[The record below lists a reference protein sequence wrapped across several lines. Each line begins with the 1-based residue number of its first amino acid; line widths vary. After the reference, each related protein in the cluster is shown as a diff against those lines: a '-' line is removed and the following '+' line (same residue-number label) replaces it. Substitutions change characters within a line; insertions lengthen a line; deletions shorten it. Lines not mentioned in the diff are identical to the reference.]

1 MFSNQLLVPFH
12 NSTMMQNSSLDSI
25 LRIGEVWSVDGRSVR
40 IKVDENKNVSHLLY
54 CGTVIKNVSVGGFVK
69 ISKGYVRIIAKVEG
83 ERIALDKD
91 IDEVYHSGQDV
102 LRRYLDV
109 KLLGYIDCN
118 KYYQGIKELPLVGN
132 ECSLIVKT
140 EFELIHSFVS
150 DKSKAICIGSL
161 LLDDEQKINFDIN
174 ELFGSHIGIFGNTG
188 SGKSYTL
195 AKIYHQL
202 FEKVQNYHS
211 FSKNAKFL
219 LFDFNGEYS
228 GKNTIT
234 KEKTIFKLST
244 SVAVENTNRIPIS
257 QSEIAKPELLSILA
271 NATEKTQQPFIK
283 RTLQLREYI
292 QKADNALDAFR
303 GLLKKAIRDTLKIE
317 DGVKGN
323 ILLSYLCQMLEN
335 NKEEHL
341 DLHEGIGFHSGQHCF
356 LVEVAG
362 QKVYM
367 HDAGSENI
375 LPNLPLYKSAD
386 DYNFSDNFIAEF
398 IDYMYLQLILDVNS
412 NRAINEHIAPAINKL
427 RGTQKSFDKI
437 FNITND
443 ENDNLFDKS
452 SFVVI
457 DMNSCNTE
465 MKKLVPLIISLEVY
479 RKQKEKKAGAK
490 ESLNIIIDEAHN
502 ILSYESTRESETW
515 KDYRLEVF
523 EEIIKEGRKFAVF
536 MTLASQR
543 PSDISHTII
552 SQLHNYFIHRLVN
565 QRDIDMIANHVS
577 YLDKLSVEQL
587 PVLPQGGC
595 VVAGVMTQLPVI
607 IQVAPLNKE
616 VAPNSSTIK
625 LVESWMI

>member
-1 MFSNQLLVPFH
+1 
-12 NSTMMQNSSLDSI
+12 MMQNSSLDSI

-54 CGTVIKNVSVGGFVK
+54 CDTVIKNVSVGGFVK

>member
-1 MFSNQLLVPFH
+1 
-12 NSTMMQNSSLDSI
+12 MMQNSSLDSI

-228 GKNTIT
+228 EKNTIT

>member
-1 MFSNQLLVPFH
+1 
-12 NSTMMQNSSLDSI
+12 MMQNSSLDSI

-341 DLHEGIGFHSGQHCF
+341 DLHDGIGFHSGQHCF

-577 YLDKLSVEQL
+577 YLDKLSVEQV

>member
-1 MFSNQLLVPFH
+1 
-12 NSTMMQNSSLDSI
+12 MMQNSSLDSI

-244 SVAVENTNRIPIS
+244 SVAVENTNRISIS

-386 DYNFSDNFIAEF
+386 DYNFSGNFIAEF

>member
-1 MFSNQLLVPFH
+1 
-12 NSTMMQNSSLDSI
+12 MMQNSSLDSI

-91 IDEVYHSGQDV
+91 IDEVYHSDQDV

>member
-1 MFSNQLLVPFH
+1 
-12 NSTMMQNSSLDSI
+12 MMQNSSLDSI

>member
-1 MFSNQLLVPFH
+1 
-12 NSTMMQNSSLDSI
+12 MMQNSSLDSI

-118 KYYQGIKELPLVGN
+118 KYYQGIKEMPLVGN

-161 LLDDEQKINFDIN
+161 LLDDEQNINFDIN

-271 NATEKTQQPFIK
+271 SATDKTQQPFIK

-323 ILLSYLCQMLEN
+323 ILLSYLCQMLEK

-362 QKVYM
+362 RMVYM

-427 RGTQKSFDKI
+427 RKTQKNFDKI

-457 DMNSCNTE
+457 DMNSCNTD

-625 LVESWMI
+625 LVESWMS

>member
-1 MFSNQLLVPFH
+1 
-12 NSTMMQNSSLDSI
+12 MMQNSSLDSI

-69 ISKGYVRIIAKVEG
+69 ISKGYVRIITKVEG

-577 YLDKLSVEQL
+577 YFDKLSVEQL

>member
-1 MFSNQLLVPFH
+1 
-12 NSTMMQNSSLDSI
+12 MMQNSSLDSI
-25 LRIGEVWSVDGRSVR
+25 PRIGEVWSVDGRSVR

-118 KYYQGIKELPLVGN
+118 KYYQGIKEMPLVGN

-161 LLDDEQKINFDIN
+161 LLDDEQNINFDIN

-271 NATEKTQQPFIK
+271 SATDKTQQPFIK

-323 ILLSYLCQMLEN
+323 ILLSYLCQMLEK

-362 QKVYM
+362 RMVYM

-427 RGTQKSFDKI
+427 RGTQKNFDKI

-457 DMNSCNTE
+457 DMNSCNTD

-625 LVESWMI
+625 LVESWMS

>member
-1 MFSNQLLVPFH
+1 
-12 NSTMMQNSSLDSI
+12 MMQNSGLDSI

>member
-1 MFSNQLLVPFH
+1 
-12 NSTMMQNSSLDSI
+12 MQNSSLDSI

-479 RKQKEKKAGAK
+479 RKQKEKKAGVK

>member
-1 MFSNQLLVPFH
+1 
-12 NSTMMQNSSLDSI
+12 MMQNSCLDSI

-174 ELFGSHIGIFGNTG
+174 ELVGSHIGIFGNTG

-228 GKNTIT
+228 EKNTIT

>member
-1 MFSNQLLVPFH
+1 
-12 NSTMMQNSSLDSI
+12 MMQNSSLDSI

-341 DLHEGIGFHSGQHCF
+341 DLHEEIGFHSGQHCF

>member
-1 MFSNQLLVPFH
+1 
-12 NSTMMQNSSLDSI
+12 MMQNSSLDSI

-356 LVEVAG
+356 LLEVAG

-479 RKQKEKKAGAK
+479 RKQKEKKAGEK

>member
-1 MFSNQLLVPFH
+1 
-12 NSTMMQNSSLDSI
+12 MMQNSSLDSI

-219 LFDFNGEYS
+219 LLDFNGEYS

-341 DLHEGIGFHSGQHCF
+341 DLHDGIGFHSGQHCF

-367 HDAGSENI
+367 HDARSENI

>member
-211 FSKNAKFL
+211 FSKNAKFF

-323 ILLSYLCQMLEN
+323 ILLSYLCQMLEK

-341 DLHEGIGFHSGQHCF
+341 DLHKGIGFHSGQHCF

-386 DYNFSDNFIAEF
+386 DYNFSGNFIAEF

>member
-1 MFSNQLLVPFH
+1 
-12 NSTMMQNSSLDSI
+12 MMQNSSLDSI

-118 KYYQGIKELPLVGN
+118 KYYQGIKEMPLVGN

-161 LLDDEQKINFDIN
+161 LLDDEQNINFDIN

-271 NATEKTQQPFIK
+271 SATDKTQQPFIK
-283 RTLQLREYI
+283 RTFQLREYI

-323 ILLSYLCQMLEN
+323 ILLSYLCQMLEK

-362 QKVYM
+362 RMMYM

-457 DMNSCNTE
+457 DMNSCNTD

-625 LVESWMI
+625 LVESWMS

>member
-1 MFSNQLLVPFH
+1 
-12 NSTMMQNSSLDSI
+12 MMQNSSLDSI

-234 KEKTIFKLST
+234 KKKTIFKLST

>member
-1 MFSNQLLVPFH
+1 
-12 NSTMMQNSSLDSI
+12 MMQNSSLDSI

-479 RKQKEKKAGAK
+479 RKQKEKKAEAK

>member
-1 MFSNQLLVPFH
+1 
-12 NSTMMQNSSLDSI
+12 MMQNSSLDSI

-257 QSEIAKPELLSILA
+257 QSEIAKPELLSILT

-356 LVEVAG
+356 LLEVAG

-479 RKQKEKKAGAK
+479 RKQKEKKAGEK

-565 QRDIDMIANHVS
+565 QRAIDMIANHVS

>member
-1 MFSNQLLVPFH
+1 
-12 NSTMMQNSSLDSI
+12 MMQNSSLDSI

-132 ECSLIVKT
+132 ECSLIVKA
-140 EFELIHSFVS
+140 EFGLIHSFVS

-161 LLDDEQKINFDIN
+161 LLDDEQTINFDIN

-202 FEKVQNYHS
+202 FERGQNYHS

-292 QKADNALDAFR
+292 QKADKALDAFR

-323 ILLSYLCQMLEN
+323 ILLSYLCQMLEK

-341 DLHEGIGFHSGQHCF
+341 DLHKGIGFHSGQHCF

-565 QRDIDMIANHVS
+565 QRDIDMVANNVS

-607 IQVAPLNKE
+607 IQVSPLDKE
-616 VAPNSSTIK
+616 IAPNSSTIK

>member
-1 MFSNQLLVPFH
+1 
-12 NSTMMQNSSLDSI
+12 MMQNSSLDSI
-25 LRIGEVWSVDGRSVR
+25 LRIGEVWSVEGRSVR

>member
-341 DLHEGIGFHSGQHCF
+341 DLHDGIGFHSGQHCF

-427 RGTQKSFDKI
+427 HGTQKSFDKI

-577 YLDKLSVEQL
+577 YLDKLSVEQV

>member
-1 MFSNQLLVPFH
+1 
-12 NSTMMQNSSLDSI
+12 MMQNSSLDSI

-386 DYNFSDNFIAEF
+386 DYNFSGNFIAEF

-479 RKQKEKKAGAK
+479 RKQKEKKAEAK

>member
-465 MKKLVPLIISLEVY
+465 MKKLVPLIISLGVY

>member
-1 MFSNQLLVPFH
+1 
-12 NSTMMQNSSLDSI
+12 MMQNSSLDSI

-257 QSEIAKPELLSILA
+257 QSEIAKLELLSILA

-386 DYNFSDNFIAEF
+386 DYNFSGNFIAEF

>member
-1 MFSNQLLVPFH
+1 
-12 NSTMMQNSSLDSI
+12 MMQNSSLDSI

-479 RKQKEKKAGAK
+479 RKQKEKKAGEK

>member
-1 MFSNQLLVPFH
+1 
-12 NSTMMQNSSLDSI
+12 MQNSSLDSI

-386 DYNFSDNFIAEF
+386 DYNFSGNFIAEF

>member
-1 MFSNQLLVPFH
+1 
-12 NSTMMQNSSLDSI
+12 MQNSSLDSI

-257 QSEIAKPELLSILA
+257 QSEIAKLELLSILA

-386 DYNFSDNFIAEF
+386 DYNFSGNFIAEF

>member
-1 MFSNQLLVPFH
+1 
-12 NSTMMQNSSLDSI
+12 MQNISLDSI

>member
-1 MFSNQLLVPFH
+1 
-12 NSTMMQNSSLDSI
+12 MMQNSSLDSI

-118 KYYQGIKELPLVGN
+118 KYYQGIKEMPLVGN

-161 LLDDEQKINFDIN
+161 LLDDEQNINFDIN

-271 NATEKTQQPFIK
+271 SATDKTQQPFIK

-323 ILLSYLCQMLEN
+323 ILLSYLCQMLEK

-356 LVEVAG
+356 LIEVAG
-362 QKVYM
+362 RMVYM

-457 DMNSCNTE
+457 DMNSCNTD

-625 LVESWMI
+625 LVESWMS

>member
-1 MFSNQLLVPFH
+1 
-12 NSTMMQNSSLDSI
+12 MMQNSSLDSI

-244 SVAVENTNRIPIS
+244 SVAVENTNQIPIS

-341 DLHEGIGFHSGQHCF
+341 DLHDGIGFHSGQHCF

>member
-1 MFSNQLLVPFH
+1 
-12 NSTMMQNSSLDSI
+12 MMQNSSLDSI

-140 EFELIHSFVS
+140 GFELIHSFVS

-341 DLHEGIGFHSGQHCF
+341 DLHDGIGFHSGQHCF

>member
-1 MFSNQLLVPFH
+1 MIFQGQL
-12 NSTMMQNSSLDSI
+12 
-25 LRIGEVWSVDGRSVR
+25 
-40 IKVDENKNVSHLLY
+40 
-54 CGTVIKNVSVGGFVK
+54 IKNVAVGSYVK
-69 ISKGYVRIIAKVEG
+69 ILKGFETIIGKVET
-83 ERIALDKD
+83 EYVEVDKG
-91 IDEVYHSGQDV
+91 INGQYSSQEEYIN
-102 LRRYLDV
+102 RYLIV
-109 KLLGYIDCN
+109 KLIGHVEGDSYRKGLT
-118 KYYQGIKELPLVGN
+118 ELPLIAN
-132 ECSLIVKT
+132 ECHLLT
-140 EFELIHSFVS
+140 NNEFEMIHSFGSKDDVFIKIGTIAS
-150 DKSKAICIGSL
+150 DPLVPISIGVN
-161 LLDDEQKINFDIN
+161 K
-174 ELFGSHIGIFGNTG
+174 LFASHIGIFGNTG

-386 DYNFSDNFIAEF
+386 DYNFSGNFIAEF

>member
-1 MFSNQLLVPFH
+1 
-12 NSTMMQNSSLDSI
+12 MMHNSSLDSI

-69 ISKGYVRIIAKVEG
+69 IFKGYVRIIAKVEG

-118 KYYQGIKELPLVGN
+118 KYYQGIKEMPLVGN

-161 LLDDEQKINFDIN
+161 LLDAEHKINFDIN

-303 GLLKKAIRDTLKIE
+303 GLLKQAIRDTLKIE

-323 ILLSYLCQMLEN
+323 ILLSYLCQMLEK

-362 QKVYM
+362 RKVYM

-457 DMNSCNTE
+457 DMNSCNTD

-625 LVESWMI
+625 LVESWIS

>member
-1 MFSNQLLVPFH
+1 
-12 NSTMMQNSSLDSI
+12 MMQNSSLDSI

-132 ECSLIVKT
+132 ECSLIVKA

-202 FEKVQNYHS
+202 FERGQNYHS

-292 QKADNALDAFR
+292 QKADKALDAFR

-323 ILLSYLCQMLEN
+323 ILLSYLCQMLEK

-341 DLHEGIGFHSGQHCF
+341 DLHKGIGFHSGQHCF

-457 DMNSCNTE
+457 DINSCNTE

-565 QRDIDMIANHVS
+565 QRDIDMVANNVS

-607 IQVAPLNKE
+607 IQVSPLDKE
-616 VAPNSSTIK
+616 IAPNSSTIK

>member
-1 MFSNQLLVPFH
+1 
-12 NSTMMQNSSLDSI
+12 MMQNSSLDSI

-341 DLHEGIGFHSGQHCF
+341 DLHDGIGFHSGQHCF

>member
-228 GKNTIT
+228 EKNTIT

-465 MKKLVPLIISLEVY
+465 MKKLVPLVISLEVY

>member
-323 ILLSYLCQMLEN
+323 ILLSYICQMLEN

-479 RKQKEKKAGAK
+479 RKQKEKKAGEK